1 MRLQIVV
8 IFAMQPS
15 VLGAISSDMSSDSEA
30 GNGIVWW
37 PHAVILQTGIKTDK
51 VAGTRISMQICRQ
64 TGMLVGVLKLT

>member
-1 MRLQIVV
+1 
-8 IFAMQPS
+8 
-15 VLGAISSDMSSDSEA
+15 MSSDSEA